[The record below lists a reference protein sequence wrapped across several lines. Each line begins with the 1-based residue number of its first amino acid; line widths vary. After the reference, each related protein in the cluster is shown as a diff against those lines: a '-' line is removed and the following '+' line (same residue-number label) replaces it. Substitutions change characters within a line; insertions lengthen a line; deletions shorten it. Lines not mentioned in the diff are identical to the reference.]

1 MTRPKL
7 AYGRQGLGWDC
18 GPGYSSSGGYNLG
31 SQTIGSN
38 CPGGGGQGGN
48 KKNVTQN
55 DTFSLLTVGPN

>member
-38 CPGGGGQGGN
+38 CPGGGGRAEIN
-48 KKNVTQN
+48 KNVT
-55 DTFSLLTVGPN
+55 DTISFLTVGPN